1 MPRKSTLLLLSAIAA
16 GLALTALPLRAAGD
30 ANWPFELLPRP
41 DNLPATP
48 PPPAIGPVKG
58 IQPAITPQP
67 VNPEAD
73 VYIAPKDA
81 IIKLNRTENK
91 SFLLSGEVWLDGP
104 SPASKY
110 AADRP
115 DGFQL
120 YLRSVDSFHRYEADS
135 RLMRVKRRL
144 LGGEA
149 QTKIVPIAKW
159 PNFPLHRWIPFS
171 LVATAENITF
181 TFGDY
186 TGEIRGPLDIN
197 GSNEIGLVAGT
208 RLRNVHL
215 GILDDAKNPGGLVIN
230 P

>member
-1 MPRKSTLLLLSAIAA
+1 MPRLSALLLVSAMIAGIA
-16 GLALTALPLRAAGD
+16 LAPSSRAAAD
-30 ANWPFELLPRP
+30 TNWPFELLPRP
-41 DNLPATP
+41 SNLPATP
-48 PPPAIGPVKG
+48 PPPVIGPLDEDL
-58 IQPAITPQP
+58 PAIKPQTVTP
-67 VNPEAD
+67 ETG
-73 VYIAPKDA
+73 VYIAPKDLT
-81 IIKLNRTENK
+81 IKLNRTENK

-120 YLRSVDSFHRYEADS
+120 YLRSVDSLHRYEADS

-144 LGGEA
+144 FGGEA

-159 PNFPLHRWIPFS
+159 PNFPLHRWIPFA

-186 TGEIRGPLDIN
+186 TGEIRGPLDTN

-215 GILDDAKNPGGLVIN
+215 GILDDAKNSNGLVVN